1 MPRRRRPHP
10 WTFFSSSRV
19 SAPSTAYGIDD
30 VAGERCARRGRREQN
45 FAGKQG
51 DDTVA
56 ERAVR
61 FPLGDADH
69 HPRIVRRYRLA
80 EMQFHP
86 RACLVLPDWFW
97 PVPGEGLAYV

>member
-1 MPRRRRPHP
+1 MQ
-10 WTFFSSSRV
+10 
-19 SAPSTAYGIDD
+19 SAARSMLSLLGHAPDGIDD

-69 HPRIVRRYRLA
+69 HPRADSWGRPSVSAPAGHPVAAVSIA
-80 EMQFHP
+80 FH
-86 RACLVLPDWFW
+86 FQ
-97 PVPGEGLAYV
+97 